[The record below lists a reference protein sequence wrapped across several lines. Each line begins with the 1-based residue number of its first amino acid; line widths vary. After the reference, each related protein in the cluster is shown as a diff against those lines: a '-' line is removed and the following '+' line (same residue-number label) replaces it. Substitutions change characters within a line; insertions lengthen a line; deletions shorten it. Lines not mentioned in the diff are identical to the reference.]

1 MASPFGGFSRSGI
14 WVNRCLMPV
23 KLWLNQVVFSAGL
36 EVQAF
41 YFQRLVK
48 TPFAGI
54 DKGGVTKRQ
63 LNGLLRRKVRIK

>member
-1 MASPFGGFSRSGI
+1 
-14 WVNRCLMPV
+14 MPV